1 MLGLSVLSQLR
12 IDKGKSADETDNF
25 SCCRLF
31 CGIVRPPPLFPLPWG
46 ACHTIPVFQPVPT
59 RAFVKGR
66 GTMRETFTAHE
77 HNTSFPL
84 FQTKK
89 HFNMQPN
96 KWITSE
102 STDYL
107 RLPSV
112 TEFLIQENR
121 NKRRFF
127 LFFLSMSLYHWAFSV
142 YFRFVTM
149 TFILIDGNSE
159 GNTRTIALR
168 MR

>member
-12 IDKGKSADETDNF
+12 IDKSKSADETDNF

-31 CGIVRPPPLFPLPWG
+31 CCIVGPPPLAQRSMPYHPSISASTHSCF
-46 ACHTIPVFQPVPT
+46 C
-59 RAFVKGR
+59 KGR
-66 GTMRETFTAHE
+66 GTMREPFTAHE

-107 RLPSV
+107 RLRSV
-112 TEFLIQENR
+112 AEFLIQENR

-127 LFFLSMSLYHWAFSV
+127 LFFLSMSLYHWAFFV

>member
-12 IDKGKSADETDNF
+12 IDKSKSADETDNF

-31 CGIVRPPPLFPLPWG
+31 CGIVRPPPFHLPLRSMPYHPSIL
-46 ACHTIPVFQPVPT
+46 ASTHSCF
-59 RAFVKGR
+59 FKGR

-102 STDYL
+102 STDYS

-112 TEFLIQENR
+112 AEFLKQGNR

-127 LFFLSMSLYHWAFSV
+127 FIIYVSISLSFFCLFQICDHDLYTD
-142 YFRFVTM
+142 R
-149 TFILIDGNSE
+149 
-159 GNTRTIALR
+159 R
-168 MR
+168 

>member
-12 IDKGKSADETDNF
+12 IDKSKSADETDNF
-25 SCCRLF
+25 SCCWLLVLF
-31 CGIVRPPPLFPLPWG
+31 APPPLPLALRSMTYHPSIL
-46 ACHTIPVFQPVPT
+46 ASTHSCFC
-59 RAFVKGR
+59 KGR

-112 TEFLIQENR
+112 AEFLIENR
-121 NKRRFF
+121 NKQGFFFIYVSISFSFSCLFQICDHDLYTDRR
-127 LFFLSMSLYHWAFSV
+127 
-142 YFRFVTM
+142 
-149 TFILIDGNSE
+149 
-159 GNTRTIALR
+159 
-168 MR
+168 

>member
-12 IDKGKSADETDNF
+12 IDKSKSADETDNF
-25 SCCRLF
+25 SCCWLLVLF
-31 CGIVRPPPLFPLPWG
+31 SPHLPLALRSMPYHPSILASTYSCF
-46 ACHTIPVFQPVPT
+46 C
-59 RAFVKGR
+59 KGR

-96 KWITSE
+96 KWITSD

-112 TEFLIQENR
+112 AEFLIQENR

-127 LFFLSMSLYHWAFSV
+127 LFFFIYVSISLSFFCLFQICDHDLYTD
-142 YFRFVTM
+142 R
-149 TFILIDGNSE
+149 
-159 GNTRTIALR
+159 R
-168 MR
+168 

>member
-12 IDKGKSADETDNF
+12 IDKSKSADETDNF

-31 CGIVRPPPLFPLPWG
+31 CGIVRPPPPFPLPLRSMPYHPSIS
-46 ACHTIPVFQPVPT
+46 ASTHSCF
-59 RAFVKGR
+59 FKGR

-102 STDYL
+102 STDYS

-112 TEFLIQENR
+112 AEFLKQGNR

-127 LFFLSMSLYHWAFSV
+127 FIIYVSISLSFFCLFQICDHDLYTD
-142 YFRFVTM
+142 R
-149 TFILIDGNSE
+149 
-159 GNTRTIALR
+159 R
-168 MR
+168 

>member
-1 MLGLSVLSQLR
+1 MLGFSVLSQLR
-12 IDKGKSADETDNF
+12 IDKNKSADETDNF
-25 SCCRLF
+25 SCCWLLVLF
-31 CGIVRPPPLFPLPWG
+31 PPLPLALRSMPYYPSIL
-46 ACHTIPVFQPVPT
+46 ASTHSCFC
-59 RAFVKGR
+59 KGR

-96 KWITSE
+96 KRITSE

-112 TEFLIQENR
+112 AEFLIQENR

-127 LFFLSMSLYHWAFSV
+127 LKIYLFIFHLCLYITELFLFISDLWPWPLYW
-142 YFRFVTM
+142 
-149 TFILIDGNSE
+149 
-159 GNTRTIALR
+159 
-168 MR
+168 